1 MPIQALLF
9 SIAQFLLIVI
19 ILITFTYVLNRLL
32 IRAIKS
38 NGDGD
43 VKASLS
49 YGLFFSSLF
58 FSAGMVFKEIGMAGL
73 SVLQVLERGGAQVA
87 LVSEMGKYVL
97 YFMGIGLVCLFLV
110 IALSSYLY
118 FLIRKV
124 GILTSIAR
132 DDSSGSIFF
141 SVGVVTFTLIS
152 LGYLRQILEY
162 FIPYPSVPGFG

>member
-9 SIAQFLLIVI
+9 SIAQFLLII
-19 ILITFTYVLNRLL
+19 ILLITFTYVLNRLL
-32 IRAIKS
+32 IRAINS

-58 FSAGMVFKEIGMAGL
+58 FTAGMVFKEIGMAGL

-87 LVSEMGKYVL
+87 LVSEMAKYVL
-97 YFMGIGLVCLFLV
+97 YFMGIGLVCLFVV

-124 GILTSIAR
+124 GILTSIAQ

-141 SVGVVTFTLIS
+141 SVGVITFTLIS